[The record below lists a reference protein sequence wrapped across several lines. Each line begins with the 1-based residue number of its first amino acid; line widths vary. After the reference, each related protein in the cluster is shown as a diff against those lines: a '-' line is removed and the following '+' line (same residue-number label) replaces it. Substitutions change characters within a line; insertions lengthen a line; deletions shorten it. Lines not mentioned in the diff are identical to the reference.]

1 MKKDVLDKNHI
12 KKNDLGFKLYDMF
25 PEYFIPEY
33 IMISFTNINYHIVKE
48 RSYIQNEILDQ
59 ILSYEKIPRRETL
72 KNIKKKKLRDPINEK
87 NS

>member
-1 MKKDVLDKNHI
+1 
-12 KKNDLGFKLYDMF
+12 
-25 PEYFIPEY
+25 
-33 IMISFTNINYHIVKE
+33 MISFTNIDYHTVKE

-72 KNIKKKKLRDPINEK
+72 KNIIKKKLRDPINEK